1 MEQEIWDILK
11 TIDEGKLSIMDA
23 HKKLCGLFVVSRCN
37 DKEKLSKC
45 SNCGEM
51 AGTIITGEVCSSCY
65 C

>member
-11 TIDEGKLSIMDA
+11 TIDEGKLSIIDA

-37 DKEKLSKC
+37 CKTPSPC
-45 SNCGEM
+45 RNCNELVVMVSEGEF
-51 AGTIITGEVCSSCY
+51 CPSCF